1 MGLLVVACYRRL
13 QVVLSRSLLT
23 SILALADM
31 AKCNEVSYIAVL
43 TTLANQDDARALV
56 RLLVADRLVACGT
69 IVENVL
75 SIYRWQGNLEESK
88 EALVVLK
95 TRQDRWE
102 ELKSAVRELH
112 PYEVPELIALPVND
126 GLPAYTGWL
135 SEQTKQESL

>member
-1 MGLLVVACYRRL
+1 
-13 QVVLSRSLLT
+13 
-23 SILALADM
+23 M

-43 TTLANQDDARALV
+43 TTLASQDDARALV
-56 RLLVADRLVACGT
+56 RQLVTDRLVACGT

-75 SIYRWQGNLEESK
+75 SIYRWQDALEESK

-102 ELKSAVRELH
+102 ELKSVVRELH

-135 SEQTKQESL
+135 SEQTKQESP